1 MYGLFTMYQPP
12 TTAQQRGEE
21 AHAATPGRAM
31 ESRGGFAGA
40 GRAS

>member
-1 MYGLFTMYQPP
+1 MAYLPFTKRP

-21 AHAATPGRAM
+21 AHAATPGGAM
-31 ESRGGFAGA
+31 ESCGGLTGA

>member
-1 MYGLFTMYQPP
+1 MAYLPCTNRP